1 MSYMVPSEI
10 EIPHGMDNEERM
22 DDDLT
27 TLITIEPG
35 KRGGRPCIHGLR
47 MTVEDVLGYLASGMS
62 VEDVLKDFPYLT
74 ARDIRACLAWA
85 ARRERHTTVLG

>member
-1 MSYMVPSEI
+1 MPMST
-10 EIPHGMDNEERM
+10 NM

-35 KRGGRPCIHGLR
+35 KRGGRPCIRGLR
-47 MTVEDVLGYLASGMS
+47 MTVDDVLGYLASGMS

-74 ARDIRACLAWA
+74 ARDIRACLSGA

>member
-1 MSYMVPSEI
+1 
-10 EIPHGMDNEERM
+10 
-22 DDDLT
+22 
-27 TLITIEPG
+27 
-35 KRGGRPCIHGLR
+35 

-85 ARRERHTTVLG
+85 TRRERHTIVLG